1 MRLFTAIFLL
11 MLGVALVSTG
21 LVGLLVLSDTRELL
35 TRDAQELAAERV
47 AQVSL
52 KATAALDAPVRAATG
67 LARVPGFFSLPQA
80 EQRAHLAAVLT
91 ERRDLTA
98 VTVFSARGE
107 RFPGLQAFAVKDLPP
122 TEVAEHEAR
131 ARALLGPGPE
141 SVRWSPATILPGRPA
156 SITFVFPRGRPGAG
170 LRGRRAVAGRRS
182 DARSRPSTWART
194 GFAYVVDA
202 RGRLLAGPP
211 ERARAGEDVSGA
223 ARGGPGPED
232 AEAARPTREVTCVGN
247 FGEGEGRRGR
257 APTAVHPRPG
267 LGGGQRAAPGC
278 GLHPGAR

>member
-52 KATAALDAPVRAATG
+52 KATAALDAPVRSATA
-67 LARVPGFFSLPQA
+67 LARVPGFLSLPAA

-98 VTVFSARGE
+98 LTLFSPRGQ
-107 RFPGLQAFAVKDLPP
+107 RLPGLQAFAVKDLPP

-141 SVRWSPATILPGRPA
+141 MRRKPLTRRGESKPVPQPATFALSRE
-156 SITFVFPRGRPGAG
+156 PR
-170 LRGRRAVAGRRS
+170 
-182 DARSRPSTWART
+182 
-194 GFAYVVDA
+194 
-202 RGRLLAGPP
+202 
-211 ERARAGEDVSGA
+211 
-223 ARGGPGPED
+223 
-232 AEAARPTREVTCVGN
+232 
-247 FGEGEGRRGR
+247 
-257 APTAVHPRPG
+257 
-267 LGGGQRAAPGC
+267 
-278 GLHPGAR
+278 